1 MSESEPG
8 VTFLICSHN
17 GAARLPATLRHL
29 AAQQVPAGL
38 PWEVLLVSNAS
49 TDDTLAAG
57 PRLWTALG
65 APAPLRVFDEPRLG
79 QENALTRGFGEAHY
93 ETMVEVDDD
102 NWLAPDYAAQAAAG
116 LAAHPEIGLLGGRAE
131 AAFEFEPPPWFEQ
144 FQAAFAV
151 GPQAGQ
157 AGPMRQPEAYI
168 YGGGSV
174 LRRSAWR
181 YLRTQGFGFTTST
194 RRGAVLV
201 NGVDL
206 ELGDVLR
213 LAGYTL
219 WYDPELRL
227 RHFMPPARLTE
238 EYLRRLVAGSAAS
251 SLTSMVYYYLHRE
264 PELTA
269 AGFRRRFRRG
279 LLWLLLQL
287 LASPGRLLAY
297 RRFGPDLAHPD
308 TFDTLRL
315 LERLRAGWHGRERAN
330 RIFDHAKAL
339 QQRFHQNPVPGLRR
353 SD

>member
-1 MSESEPG
+1 MAAPESG

-17 GAARLPATLRHL
+17 GAARLPATLCHL

-57 PRLWTALG
+57 PRLWATLG
-65 APAPLRVFDEPRLG
+65 APAPLHVLDEPRLG
-79 QENALTRGFGEAHY
+79 KEYALTGGFDEARF
-93 ETMVEVDDD
+93 EAMIVVDDD
-102 NWLAPDYAAQAAAG
+102 NWLAPDYTARVATS
-116 LAAHPEIGLLGGRAE
+116 LAAHPKIGLLGGRAE
-131 AAFEFEPPPWFEQ
+131 AAFEAGPPPWFEQ

-157 AGPMRQPEAYI
+157 AGPMQQPETYI
-168 YGGGSV
+168 YGAGSV

-181 YLRTQGFGFTTST
+181 YVRAQGFAFTTST
-194 RRGAVLV
+194 RRGTLLV
-201 NGVDL
+201 SGEDL

-279 LLWLLLQL
+279 LLWLLRQL

-339 QQRFHQNPVPGLRR
+339 QQRFHQNPIPGLRR